1 MLWGKKKE
9 KQEALADFS
18 LIGVDLHSHLLPGI
32 DDGAQD
38 MSDTIQLLS
47 ELKALGYHKAIT
59 TPHNQADFFEN
70 PSDKIRMKLD
80 DVRNHI
86 AKIGLDFEIEAA
98 SEYYLDYKFRER
110 IKNKDLLTFGDNY
123 VLFELSPTM
132 KPMNFETLIFEMQ
145 MAGYRPVLAHPER
158 YGYFYGKG
166 QYQELT
172 DKGILLQ
179 VNISSLSPFVA
190 SPVRKAAESIIKD
203 ELVTF
208 AGSDTHSIQNIHIL
222 KNQLTNPILIT
233 LIRSE
238 RLFNHTL

>member
-1 MLWGKKKE
+1 MLWGKKKSSA
-9 KQEALADFS
+9 KPLTGYS

-38 MSDTIQLLS
+38 MDDTVDLLTG
-47 ELKALGYHKAIT
+47 LKELGYRKVIT

-70 PSDKIRMKLD
+70 PKDKILAKLNE
-80 DVRNHI
+80 VRNHI
-86 AKIGLDFEIEAA
+86 ARIGLDIEIEAA
-98 SEYYLDYKFRER
+98 SEYYLDYKFRDR

-123 VLFELSPTM
+123 VLFELSPTL

-166 QYQELT
+166 QYEELT
-172 DKGILLQ
+172 DKGVMLQ

-190 SPVRKAAESIIKD
+190 NPVRKAAETIIKD

-208 AGSDTHSIQNIHIL
+208 AGSDTHSIQNLHIL
-222 KNQLTNPILIT
+222 KNQLSNPT
-233 LIRSE
+233 LINLVNSG